1 MKYFYQSGAMGYGGE
16 GYFWHRFLPY
26 IFPIFPIVTKTI
38 TMASKIGIPFAVIPF
53 GKSVWNRIS
62 WHNPGF
68 FKWMALHHN
77 PDLILSLG
85 GTDSEIRIMIQFL
98 ELVKMKL
105 AGIELN
111 FSCPHENCNN
121 KVIPKTDYKIYLKL
135 RANQNPYKYDL
146 SEIERIHLNTLP
158 GWFGGISGERSKE
171 KNWAFIEKYRELP
184 IAGCSFHSM
193 NDIRVLEALGCEYT
207 GIGSIIIT
215 NPKLVSILKEIEEN

>member
-26 IFPIFPIVTKTI
+26 TFPTFQLVTKTI

-68 FKWMALHHN
+68 FKWIATHHK

-85 GTDSEIRIMIQFL
+85 GTDSEIKTMIQFL
-98 ELVKMKL
+98 ELAEIKL

-111 FSCPHENCNN
+111 FSCPHENRNN
-121 KVIPKTDYKIYLKL
+121 KVIPKTHYKLYLKL
-135 RANQNPYKYDL
+135 RADQNPYDYDL
-146 SEIERIHLNTLP
+146 SKIERIHLNSLP
-158 GWFGGISGERSKE
+158 GYFGGVSGKASRTQ
-171 KNWAFIEKYRELP
+171 NWRFIETYKELP
-184 IAGCSFHSM
+184 IAGCSFNSM
-193 NDIRVLEALGCEYT
+193 NDITVLESLGCEYI
-207 GIGSIIIT
+207 GIGSTIIT
-215 NPKLVSILKEIEEN
+215 NPKLVSTLKEE